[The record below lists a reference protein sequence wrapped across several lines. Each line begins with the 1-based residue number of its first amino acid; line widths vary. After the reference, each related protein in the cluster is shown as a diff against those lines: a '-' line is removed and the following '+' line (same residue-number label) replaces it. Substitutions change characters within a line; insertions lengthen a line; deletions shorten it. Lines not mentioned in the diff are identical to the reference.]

1 MLYLSAHAMLR
12 GLQGEAIMLTI
23 IHEDIMKQPNPTY
36 VNRYQGL
43 AHERDRI
50 LGKISNLRER
60 RHAIGEPDDAYYDDC
75 NDATWAKFDS
85 DLEKLNSELQEF
97 IT

>member
-1 MLYLSAHAMLR
+1 
-12 GLQGEAIMLTI
+12 
-23 IHEDIMKQPNPTY
+23 MKQPNPIY

-50 LGKISNLRER
+50 LGLIKSNREKR
-60 RHAIGEPDDAYYDDC
+60 RSYGYPDDLYYDDC
-75 NDATWAKFDS
+75 NDAMWAKFDGWVA
-85 DLEKLNSELQEF
+85 KLNSEVQEF